1 MPIFRR
7 NQPASTPLRAD
18 AAAEAP
24 AAAPTVS
31 TTGGEAAALLHI
43 CQIITSD
50 DFDVAYHWLRVE
62 FGVNTWE
69 DVKRKCPRGSRELR
83 YLQRVVL
90 FVDTLGDLLRRGQLP
105 ETPVFRLIDEIGLNT
120 WETVMPWVA
129 DARREMVNPALYA
142 NLEWLA
148 GRFFDWQREG

>member
-7 NQPASTPLRAD
+7 NQPASTSVRAD
-18 AAAEAP
+18 AATELPVAP
-24 AAAPTVS
+24 PPGL
-31 TTGGEAAALLHI
+31 TTGGEAAALLTI

-50 DFDVAYHWLRVE
+50 DFDAAYHWLRVE

-105 ETPVFRLIDEIGLNT
+105 ETPVFKLTDEIGLNT
-120 WETVMPWVA
+120 WEAVMPWVA
-129 DARREMVNPALYA
+129 DARRELANPALYA

>member
-7 NQPASTPLRAD
+7 NQPTPTTPRAD
-18 AAAEAP
+18 AAAELPVAT
-24 AAAPTVS
+24 PTGVTS
-31 TTGGEAAALLHI
+31 GGEAAALLHI
-43 CQIITSD
+43 CQIVTSD
-50 DFDVAYHWLRVE
+50 DFDAAYHWLRVE

-69 DVKRKCPRGSRELR
+69 DVKRKYPRGSRELR

-105 ETPVFRLIDEIGLNT
+105 ETPVFKLIDEIGLNT

-129 DARREMVNPALYA
+129 DARRELANPTLYA